1 LAALIPLGDA
11 TETLNDGK
19 GTLRICKG
27 GTPLIDITRAP
38 VKSHARMRNKL
49 ESADDHRDKPRPRP
63 KWNVDTVRA
72 GVIVHDAA
80 QIRAV
85 YEAIEAHVVTFLRV
99 KNAFADGA
107 AVNYGYRAI
116 LGNLRLESG
125 LTVQRVFGGAHRD
138 TWAAL
143 GEARTAIEKDASR
156 HVQRCR
162 KCSRRCSWTVNT
174 PNCRMPRCPTHRST
188 SRRRCSSSTSRT
200 STKGVRKL
208 SHLPYKVVRCQTAA
222 ELARD
227 AGGKRH
233 TAAAQVK
240 AAERAC
246 MGIVMRCLSEGA
258 GGSDS

>member
-1 LAALIPLGDA
+1 VALDDAGLLPMPEFMDDFAHELSYEPPFIDYIYMASLAVDDLFFDRLRTALIPLGDA

-19 GTLRICKG
+19 GTLRISKG
-27 GTPLIDITRAP
+27 GKPQIDITRAP

-85 YEAIEAHVVTFLRV
+85 YEAIEAHVGTFLRV

-200 STKGVRKL
+200 STKGA
-208 SHLPYKVVRCQTAA
+208 S
-222 ELARD
+222 
-227 AGGKRH
+227 
-233 TAAAQVK
+233 
-240 AAERAC
+240 
-246 MGIVMRCLSEGA
+246 
-258 GGSDS
+258 